1 MSVRKERT
9 RSRSRSESR
18 KAASGF
24 SLERSDEVANKIKD
38 LPNHLNKTW
47 GLDIYHH
54 KWENLNQKLERQ
66 QRSYFNLKSLNTL
79 NCF

>member
-9 RSRSRSESR
+9 RSRSRSEGR

-24 SLERSDEVANKIKD
+24 NLERSEEVANKIKD

-47 GLDIYHH
+47 GLD
-54 KWENLNQKLERQ
+54 N
-66 QRSYFNLKSLNTL
+66 
-79 NCF
+79 